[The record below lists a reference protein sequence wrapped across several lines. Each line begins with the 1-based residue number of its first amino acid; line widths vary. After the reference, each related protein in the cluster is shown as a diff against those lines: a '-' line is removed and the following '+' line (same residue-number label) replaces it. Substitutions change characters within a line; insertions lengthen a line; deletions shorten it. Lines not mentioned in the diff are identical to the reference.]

1 MRKRR
6 IYRTRVRRGR
16 RTRRVRRI
24 RLSRGGY
31 RI

>member
-1 MRKRR
+1 MRRRR